1 MRHLALARRGK
12 WRSNYRGW
20 PPGAGARKRAM
31 TKSVERSGRTCRR
44 AILGLATMAALS
56 AAPAVGK
63 DMKLAQFRGY
73 SASGTHQCG
82 SEKGRSCVVTGSGF
96 TNCNDASITLQ
107 TRDCCPTTPAGGKSS
122 GFTLNYCI
130 TDRPL

>member
-1 MRHLALARRGK
+1 M
-12 WRSNYRGW
+12 
-20 PPGAGARKRAM
+20 M
-31 TKSVERSGRTCRR
+31 TPVERSGRNCRR
-44 AILGLATMAALS
+44 TVLGLATLAALS
-56 AAPAVGK
+56 GAPALGK
-63 DMKLAQFRGY
+63 DMKFVQLHRY

-82 SEKGRSCVVTGSGF
+82 SEKGRSCIVTGSGF

-107 TRDCCPTTPAGGKSS
+107 TRDCCPTTPAGGKST